1 MTAALFLTLGY
12 WMVNHGVILLDKGV
26 DVFVDKIIGGVIE
39 DVKSVI
45 SFSTSVLKGAARTV
59 KDILAWAVEKAAVFM
74 GKSRKETEAQP
85 VEVKN
90 AAERETAEDD
100 RKTAE
105 TLTEEER
112 EMFYEED
119 SFVTE

>member
-1 MTAALFLTLGY
+1 
-12 WMVNHGVILLDKGV
+12 
-26 DVFVDKIIGGVIE
+26 
-39 DVKSVI
+39 
-45 SFSTSVLKGAARTV
+45 
-59 KDILAWAVEKAAVFM
+59 M

-90 AAERETAEDD
+90 AAERETAEDN